1 VRVKALAGPARVIFS
16 VSSEAYSEASKES
29 SEKREMVSVGRG
41 FVGGLPGIFKRAGG
55 IAALLGLLTIGAA
68 FTAPR
73 LEAADS
79 LYTAAKVSVDTTAK
93 DAVAAKA
100 AGMAEAQRRGLEIVL
115 KRLVPSGEL
124 PELSQEDVEGLVEGV
139 SVLNEQMSTTRYIAT
154 LDVSFSEQAVKQLLA
169 SYSLGVSEARAPM
182 ISVLPIVIEGDA
194 VRSEGAEGWRQAWQ
208 ALDLTHGMVPVTL
221 LQPRPELSAK
231 QMKAV
236 LDGDEE
242 AFNALKSAY
251 GDTPLVI
258 AVGQAAQGNFVTRLV
273 GTDGA
278 GAINFGRTDKIG
290 QGGAKQAARDAA
302 STAFGIIE
310 ERWKTTQGEQP
321 AATEARQEIPEG
333 EQQSEGARPQ
343 GEVARSVIARVEFS
357 GLKNWQEMRSKL
369 MNVPGVQALEVNSL
383 SARTASI
390 SFEYAGSLG
399 KLQKELEVN
408 GFSFENGEE
417 SFVLRSRQ

>member
-1 VRVKALAGPARVIFS
+1 MMPVRGGS
-16 VSSEAYSEASKES
+16 
-29 SEKREMVSVGRG
+29 M
-41 FVGGLPGIFKRAGG
+41 GGLPVVLKRAAG
-55 IAALLGLLTIGAA
+55 IAALMGLLAIGGTL
-68 FTAPR
+68 TASNVQ
-73 LEAADS
+73 AADS
-79 LYTAAKVSVDTTAK
+79 LYTAAKISVDTTAK

-100 AGMAEAQRRGLEIVL
+100 VGMAEAQRKGLDIVL

-139 SVLNEQMSTTRYIAT
+139 SVLKEQMSTTRYIAT
-154 LDVSFSEQAVKQLLA
+154 LDISFSEQAVKQLLA

-194 VRSEGAEGWRQAWQ
+194 VRSEGMEGWRQAWQ

-221 LQPRPELSAK
+221 LQPRPELNAK
-231 QMKAV
+231 QVKAV
-236 LDGDEE
+236 LDGDEA
-242 AFNALKSAY
+242 AFAALKSSY
-251 GDTPLVI
+251 GDAPLVI
-258 AVGQAAQGNFVTRLV
+258 AAGQVSQGNFVTRLA
-273 GTDGA
+273 GADGV

-310 ERWKTTQGEQP
+310 ERWKMGQGEQS
-321 AATEARQEIPEG
+321 AATEQGIPAEG
-333 EQQSEGARPQ
+333 EQQSEGNRPQ
-343 GEVARSVIARVEFS
+343 GEVARSVMAQVQFS

-369 MNVPGVQALEVNSL
+369 MNVPGIQALEVNSL

-390 SFEYAGSLG
+390 SFEYAGTLG

>member
-1 VRVKALAGPARVIFS
+1 MIP
-16 VSSEAYSEASKES
+16 
-29 SEKREMVSVGRG
+29 VGRG
-41 FVGGLPGIFKRAGG
+41 GFRGIVRRLGAIVALFGLMTLGG
-55 IAALLGLLTIGAA
+55 TA
-68 FTAPR
+68 FTASK

-100 AGMAEAQRRGLEIVL
+100 AGMAEAQRRGLDIVL

-242 AFNALKSAY
+242 AFTALKSAY

-273 GTDGA
+273 GADGA

-321 AATEARQEIPEG
+321 AATEARQEVPTEG
-333 EQQSEGARPQ
+333 EQQSEGERPQ
-343 GEVARSVIARVEFS
+343 GEVARSVVARVEFS

-399 KLQKELEVN
+399 KLQKELELN

-417 SFVLRSRQ
+417 SFVLRSRP

>member
-1 VRVKALAGPARVIFS
+1 
-16 VSSEAYSEASKES
+16 
-29 SEKREMVSVGRG
+29 MVPVGRDS
-41 FVGGLPGIFKRAGG
+41 VGGLSGIFRRAASL
-55 IAALLGLLTIGAA
+55 AALLGLLAIGGAV
-68 FTAPR
+68 TAPKVQ
-73 LEAADS
+73 AADS
-79 LYTAAKVSVDTTAK
+79 LYTAAKISVDTTAK

-100 AGMAEAQRRGLEIVL
+100 AGMAEAQRKGLDIVL

-154 LDVSFSEQAVKQLLA
+154 LDISFSEQAVKQLLQ
-169 SYSLGVSEARAPM
+169 SYSLGVSDQRAPM

-194 VRSEGAEGWRQAWQ
+194 VKSEGAEGWRQAWQ
-208 ALDLTHGMVPVTL
+208 ALDLSHGTVPITL

-242 AFNALKSAY
+242 AFAALKSGY
-251 GDTPLVI
+251 GDAPLVI
-258 AVGQAAQGNFVTRLV
+258 AVGQASQGNFVTRLT
-273 GTDGA
+273 GADGV

-302 STAFGIIE
+302 ATALGIIE
-310 ERWKTTQGEQP
+310 ERWTTTQGGQP
-321 AATEARQEIPEG
+321 AGTEAKQVPAEG
-333 EQQSEGARPQ
+333 EPASEGEKPQ
-343 GEVARSVIARVEFS
+343 GEVARSVVAQVQFS

-369 MNVPGVQALEVNSL
+369 MNVPGIQALEVNSL

-390 SFEYAGSLG
+390 SFEYAGTLG
-399 KLQKELEVN
+399 KLQKELEGN

>member
-1 VRVKALAGPARVIFS
+1 LGAIVALFGL
-16 VSSEAYSEASKES
+16 
-29 SEKREMVSVGRG
+29 MTL
-41 FVGGLPGIFKRAGG
+41 GG
-55 IAALLGLLTIGAA
+55 TA
-68 FTAPR
+68 FTASK

-100 AGMAEAQRRGLEIVL
+100 AGMAEAQRRGLDIVL

-242 AFNALKSAY
+242 AFTALKSAY

-273 GTDGA
+273 GADGA

-321 AATEARQEIPEG
+321 AATEARQEVPTEG

-343 GEVARSVIARVEFS
+343 GEVARSVVARVEFS

-399 KLQKELEVN
+399 KLQKELELN

-417 SFVLRSRQ
+417 SFVLRSRP

>member
-1 VRVKALAGPARVIFS
+1 MMP
-16 VSSEAYSEASKES
+16 
-29 SEKREMVSVGRG
+29 VGSG
-41 FVGGLPGIFKRAGG
+41 CVDGLPGVFKRASG
-55 IAALLGLLTIGAA
+55 IAALFGLLTIGGGA
-68 FTAPR
+68 FTASK

-100 AGMAEAQRRGLEIVL
+100 AGMAEAQRKGLDIVL

-124 PELSQEDVEGLVEGV
+124 PELSQEDVEALVEGV
-139 SVLNEQMSTTRYIAT
+139 SVLNERMSTTRYIAT
-154 LDVSFSEQAVKQLLA
+154 LDISFSEQAVKQLLA

-208 ALDLTHGMVPVTL
+208 ALDLAHGMVPVTL
-221 LQPRPELSAK
+221 LQPRPELDAK

-242 AFNALKSAY
+242 AFAALKGSY
-251 GDTPLVI
+251 GDAPLVI

-273 GTDGA
+273 GADGT

-302 STAFGIIE
+302 LTAFGIIE
-310 ERWKTTQGEQP
+310 ERWKMTQGEQP
-321 AATEARQEIPEG
+321 GAIEARQDVPTG
-333 EQQSEGARPQ
+333 EQQSDVERPQ
-343 GEVARSVIARVEFS
+343 GDVARSVVALVEFS
-357 GLKNWQEMRSKL
+357 GLKNWQDMRSKL
-369 MNVPGVQALEVNSL
+369 MNVPGLQALEVNSL

-390 SFEYAGSLG
+390 SFEYAGTLG
-399 KLQKELEVN
+399 KLQKELELN

>member
-1 VRVKALAGPARVIFS
+1 MVPVESGRVERRIAV
-16 VSSEAYSEASKES
+16 
-29 SEKREMVSVGRG
+29 
-41 FVGGLPGIFKRAGG
+41 FKRASG
-55 IAALLGLLTIGAA
+55 IAALFGILTLGSGALTASQ
-68 FTAPR
+68 

-100 AGMAEAQRRGLEIVL
+100 AGMAEAQRKGLDIVL

-124 PELSQEDVEGLVEGV
+124 PELSQDDVEALVEGV

-154 LDVSFSEQAVKQLLA
+154 LDISFSEQAVKQLLA

-208 ALDLTHGMVPVTL
+208 RLDLTHGMVPVTL
-221 LQPRPELSAK
+221 LQPRPELTAK

-242 AFNALKSAY
+242 AFAALKSSY
-251 GDTPLVI
+251 GDAPLVI

-273 GTDGA
+273 GTDGT

-310 ERWKTTQGEQP
+310 ERWTMTKGEQP
-321 AATEARQEIPEG
+321 AATEARLPAEGEQPPEG
-333 EQQSEGARPQ
+333 ERPK
-343 GEVARSVIARVEFS
+343 GDVARSVMALVEFS
-357 GLKNWQEMRSKL
+357 GLKNWQDMRSKL
-369 MNVPGVQALEVNSL
+369 MNVPGLQALEVNSL

-390 SFEYAGSLG
+390 SFEYAGTLG
-399 KLQKELEVN
+399 KLQKELELN